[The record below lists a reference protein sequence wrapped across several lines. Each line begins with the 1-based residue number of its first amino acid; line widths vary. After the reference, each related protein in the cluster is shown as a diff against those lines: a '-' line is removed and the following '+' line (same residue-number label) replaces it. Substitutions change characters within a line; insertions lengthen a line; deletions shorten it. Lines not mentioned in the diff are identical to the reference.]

1 MTTLLNRACA
11 IGLALSVLGGCSL
24 LSTKKTGPAS
34 VNVLVNSVERV
45 HVAAEVAR
53 TRSHG
58 AIEVLGTILSPDFD
72 GNAQWGHQQLS
83 DAIARSE
90 QQANELRAAVEQM
103 RTDAAPVFE
112 QWTTSLEGFSD
123 SEMRLRSLTRLVG
136 SRERYDA
143 IVTASMPVQT
153 ELDNLNRV
161 LRDRA
166 LFLSHDFNPATLAS
180 LRGDATRL
188 IGMIESLDV
197 KIATLL
203 DAARRYND
211 SAAMPVTVDAP
222 QAAAPAVDVE
232 PADEPATVRPSADGS
247 TDTNR

>member
-1 MTTLLNRACA
+1 MLRDMTTLLNRACA
-11 IGLALSVLGGCSL
+11 IGLAVSVLGGCSL

-45 HVAAEVAR
+45 HVAAEVTR
-53 TRSHG
+53 TRSHA

-72 GNAQWGHQQLS
+72 GNAQWGHQQLT
-83 DAIARSE
+83 DAIDRSE
-90 QQANELRAAVEQM
+90 QQAEELRAAVEQM

-143 IVTASMPVQT
+143 VVTASMPVQT

-188 IGMIESLDV
+188 IGMVESLDV

-211 SAAMPVTVDAP
+211 SAAMPVSVET
-222 QAAAPAVDVE
+222 PAVDVE
-232 PADEPATVRPSADGS
+232 PTDEPATIRPSSDTGS
-247 TDTNR
+247 TDTTR